1 MAEQNTQESVKQLTD
16 KELEAILRKS
26 NEKADFPEV
35 KFDEFEKP
43 TYEEW
48 VEACNALLKGKPF
61 DKIMFTKT
69 YEGITFDPIYTWRTG
84 PSATDKIL
92 PTDDYPGMG
101 DFLRGATVNG
111 YKCAPWGI
119 AQACD
124 ETLPKENNELLK
136 HEIDRGSTVYNVR
149 IDTATAD
156 GIDVM
161 DAEKPGDI
169 GVSITALE
177 DMHTLLDGLDME
189 KIPFMMY
196 AGTSS
201 LRMLALVAATLKA
214 KGKDVSKVKGVIGAN
229 PIAQL
234 IKRGKLNQPLEELYD
249 EMAESI
255 RWTRKNAPQL
265 RTIFVRSDIFSNGGA
280 NAVQEV
286 AYTFAIAVEYIREM
300 QKRGIDI
307 HDIAQSLQFAF
318 NTGATFY
325 IEIATLR
332 AARQVWS
339 NIMKAFGAEEKDRS
353 CKIHA
358 RPAMFTKTI
367 FDIGVNMLRE
377 TTQIFSAVVGGVDSY
392 ENDPYDATVR
402 KGDEFSRRIARNVHI
417 MLQEEFGMLRPID
430 PAGGSWGIEA
440 LTKEMA
446 EKIWGEFQKI
456 ESLGGILKA
465 LKEEYPQQQIL
476 EILKQ
481 RFKALDLRKDSAVGT
496 NMYPNMTEELLDP
509 RPEDVPALKKE
520 LSEGVEKYRAD
531 MDKDFLKEKLEE
543 LKAADTDIVEKA
555 IAAFS
560 AGATISEVCTA
571 RAAKADS
578 IEVRKIYAHR
588 WTERFEKLRF
598 DTQAFKKETGK
609 NVEIFLANM
618 GPIPQHKARADFST
632 SFLQVGEFSVHLNN
646 GFQDDEDKPGSR
658 WDKCVEALKAGCDD
672 KGTPYDC
679 AVICSTDATYPEDV
693 PALAPRL
700 KEVLG
705 KGTLFLA
712 GAAPKDM
719 EAVYREAGIDEFI
732 SVKANCYDI
741 LRMLQQKKGMK
752 ITEEEVK

>member
-177 DMHTLLDGLDME
+177 HMHTLLDGLDME

-325 IEIATLR
+325 IEIAKLR

-543 LKAADTDIVEKA
+543 
-555 IAAFS
+555 
-560 AGATISEVCTA
+560 
-571 RAAKADS
+571 
-578 IEVRKIYAHR
+578 
-588 WTERFEKLRF
+588 
-598 DTQAFKKETGK
+598 QAFKKETGK

>member
-249 EMAESI
+249 EMAEAI

-265 RTIFVRSDIFSNGGA
+265 RTILVRSDIFSNGGA

-307 HDIAQSLQFAF
+307 HDIAQSLHFAF

-325 IEIATLR
+325 IEIAKLR

-430 PAGGSWGIEA
+430 PAGGSWGIET

-446 EKIWGEFQKI
+446 EKIWSEFQKI

-531 MDKDFLKEKLEE
+531 MDKD
-543 LKAADTDIVEKA
+543 
-555 IAAFS
+555 S
-560 AGATISEVCTA
+560 
-571 RAAKADS
+571 
-578 IEVRKIYAHR
+578 
-588 WTERFEKLRF
+588 
-598 DTQAFKKETGK
+598 
-609 NVEIFLANM
+609 
-618 GPIPQHKARADFST
+618 
-632 SFLQVGEFSVHLNN
+632 
-646 GFQDDEDKPGSR
+646 
-658 WDKCVEALKAGCDD
+658 
-672 KGTPYDC
+672 
-679 AVICSTDATYPEDV
+679 
-693 PALAPRL
+693 
-700 KEVLG
+700 
-705 KGTLFLA
+705 
-712 GAAPKDM
+712 
-719 EAVYREAGIDEFI
+719 
-732 SVKANCYDI
+732 
-741 LRMLQQKKGMK
+741 
-752 ITEEEVK
+752 

>member
-1 MAEQNTQESVKQLTD
+1 
-16 KELEAILRKS
+16 
-26 NEKADFPEV
+26 
-35 KFDEFEKP
+35 
-43 TYEEW
+43 
-48 VEACNALLKGKPF
+48 
-61 DKIMFTKT
+61 
-69 YEGITFDPIYTWRTG
+69 
-84 PSATDKIL
+84 
-92 PTDDYPGMG
+92 
-101 DFLRGATVNG
+101 
-111 YKCAPWGI
+111 
-119 AQACD
+119 
-124 ETLPKENNELLK
+124 
-136 HEIDRGSTVYNVR
+136 
-149 IDTATAD
+149 
-156 GIDVM
+156 
-161 DAEKPGDI
+161 
-169 GVSITALE
+169 
-177 DMHTLLDGLDME
+177 
-189 KIPFMMY
+189 
-196 AGTSS
+196 
-201 LRMLALVAATLKA
+201 
-214 KGKDVSKVKGVIGAN
+214 
-229 PIAQL
+229 
-234 IKRGKLNQPLEELYD
+234 
-249 EMAESI
+249 
-255 RWTRKNAPQL
+255 
-265 RTIFVRSDIFSNGGA
+265 
-280 NAVQEV
+280 
-286 AYTFAIAVEYIREM
+286 
-300 QKRGIDI
+300 
-307 HDIAQSLQFAF
+307 
-318 NTGATFY
+318 
-325 IEIATLR
+325 
-332 AARQVWS
+332 
-339 NIMKAFGAEEKDRS
+339 
-353 CKIHA
+353 
-358 RPAMFTKTI
+358 MFTKTI

-719 EAVYREAGIDEFI
+719 EAVYRDAGIDEFI

-741 LRMLQQKKGMK
+741 LRMLQQKKA
-752 ITEEEVK
+752 

>member
-325 IEIATLR
+325 IEIAKLR

-402 KGDEFSRRIARNVHI
+402 KGDEFSRIARNVHI

-560 AGATISEVCTA
+560 AGATISEVRTA

>member
-1 MAEQNTQESVKQLTD
+1 
-16 KELEAILRKS
+16 
-26 NEKADFPEV
+26 
-35 KFDEFEKP
+35 
-43 TYEEW
+43 
-48 VEACNALLKGKPF
+48 
-61 DKIMFTKT
+61 
-69 YEGITFDPIYTWRTG
+69 
-84 PSATDKIL
+84 
-92 PTDDYPGMG
+92 
-101 DFLRGATVNG
+101 
-111 YKCAPWGI
+111 
-119 AQACD
+119 
-124 ETLPKENNELLK
+124 
-136 HEIDRGSTVYNVR
+136 
-149 IDTATAD
+149 
-156 GIDVM
+156 
-161 DAEKPGDI
+161 
-169 GVSITALE
+169 
-177 DMHTLLDGLDME
+177 
-189 KIPFMMY
+189 
-196 AGTSS
+196 
-201 LRMLALVAATLKA
+201 
-214 KGKDVSKVKGVIGAN
+214 
-229 PIAQL
+229 
-234 IKRGKLNQPLEELYD
+234 
-249 EMAESI
+249 MAESI

-325 IEIATLR
+325 IEIAKLR

-339 NIMKAFGAEEKDRS
+339 NIMKAFGARRKDRS

-509 RPEDVPALKKE
+509 RPGRCTGAEKE

-531 MDKDFLKEKLEE
+531 MDKDFLKEKLGRTE
-543 LKAADTDIVEKA
+543 
-555 IAAFS
+555 S
-560 AGATISEVCTA
+560 S
-571 RAAKADS
+571 RY
-578 IEVRKIYAHR
+578 RHR
-588 WTERFEKLRF
+588 
-598 DTQAFKKETGK
+598 
-609 NVEIFLANM
+609 
-618 GPIPQHKARADFST
+618 
-632 SFLQVGEFSVHLNN
+632 
-646 GFQDDEDKPGSR
+646 
-658 WDKCVEALKAGCDD
+658 
-672 KGTPYDC
+672 
-679 AVICSTDATYPEDV
+679 
-693 PALAPRL
+693 
-700 KEVLG
+700 
-705 KGTLFLA
+705 
-712 GAAPKDM
+712 
-719 EAVYREAGIDEFI
+719 
-732 SVKANCYDI
+732 
-741 LRMLQQKKGMK
+741 
-752 ITEEEVK
+752 